1 MKAVVIGV
9 KENKAAVLMQDGSMR
24 YVENRGYE
32 KGTLLELPDTDNAV
46 TGFEVIKK
54 NKVFHFPQRF
64 IYSAA
69 ASLAVL
75 MLSGAMV
82 SFACPASTIPLSSDP
97 EVTLGVNI
105 YGRVIEINAGNEK
118 NEELLKEIKREMK
131 GRPVP
136 EVSQAIELKF
146 DEHRME
152 IKDDQGAQAPAPENP
167 GSRDMEDPGSQ
178 NAEPPAPEIQQ
189 DQTNQGSEGDLDM
202 EPPAPEKPES
212 SGDQSLKNPE
222 STRDQRPDNPE
233 NTGTQKPENP
243 ENTGAQKPE
252 NPESPVVNDPAP
264 EKPGGRNMDNP
275 GSQDTEP
282 PTPKNG
288 DPKDTLVTGLPAPV
302 VQQDQTN
309 QGVETSQGVELPA
322 PEIRQDQ
329 PNQNGEDALDM
340 EPPVP
345 EIQQDQPGKDVQDTL
360 DMEPPAPPEDRE
372 SPPETESGGQS
383 EKPDDDPNDGPKGDH
398 APDNHGNSDHGD
410 VGHGGP
416 GGGP

>member
-64 IYSAA
+64 MYSAA
-69 ASLAVL
+69 ASLAVF

-82 SFACPASTIPLSSDP
+82 SFACPVSTIPLSSDP

-105 YGRVIEINAGNEK
+105 YGRVIEINAGNEE

-152 IKDDQGAQAPAPENP
+152 IEDDQGAQAPAPENP

-189 DQTNQGSEGDLDM
+189 DQPSQGSEGDPDI
-202 EPPAPEKPES
+202 EPPAPEK
-212 SGDQSLKNPE
+212 QE
-222 STRDQRPDNPE
+222 STGDQRPENPGS
-233 NTGTQKPENP
+233 TGDQKPENP
-243 ENTGAQKPE
+243 GSPGDQRPE
-252 NPESPVVNDPAP
+252 NPESTGDRRPENPGIPAVDNPAP
-264 EKPGGRNMDNP
+264 ENQGSPVMDNP
-275 GSQDTEP
+275 GSQGTEP
-282 PTPKNG
+282 P
-288 DPKDTLVTGLPAPV
+288 A
-302 VQQDQTN
+302 
-309 QGVETSQGVELPA
+309 
-322 PEIRQDQ
+322 
-329 PNQNGEDALDM
+329 
-340 EPPVP
+340 P
-345 EIQQDQPGKDVQDTL
+345 EIQQDQHNQDIQDTQSPAPEIHK
-360 DMEPPAPPEDRE
+360 DQPNQDGQDIEPPAPEIQQEQPGQDLEPPTHPEDNE
-372 SPPETESGGQS
+372 NPPETESGGHS
-383 EKPDDDPNDGPKGDH
+383 EKPDDDTKDGPKEDH
-398 APDNHGNSDHGD
+398 GPGPGDHGD
-410 VGHGGP
+410 GGRDGP